1 VHSMLLDKN
10 LPLSTR
16 RADPSGPHRHSVQYV
31 EYSVTYERKPTCTPA
46 SCAYYEWCRQQL

>member
-1 VHSMLLDKN
+1 
-10 LPLSTR
+10 LSTR